1 LLLLLSPA
9 ILNDTEGI
17 FDSPDNVYQKFPY
30 DNVAMS
36 VERINSFRK
45 GDSGRGAVLLT
56 RTKTH
61 ALLPET
67 IASTTTKAFI
77 ERTCFP
83 IRKSG

>member
-1 LLLLLSPA
+1 LHILLRLT

-17 FDSPDNVYQKFPY
+17 IDSPDTVYQELPY

-36 VERINSFRK
+36 VKRIDSFRK

-56 RTKTH
+56 RTKTR

-67 IASTTTKAFI
+67 IACSTI
-77 ERTCFP
+77 GGRTLKEPASTF
-83 IRKSG
+83 